1 MVQICI
7 VGNFHMFAFVRFL
20 LLAVIV
26 LAIVLFMQPNLLE
39 KLGLQLPVEET
50 SVTTGDG
57 MPPEADEASVV
68 IEAEQETQKETVP
81 ETGTEPVV
89 EPPAIPEPAV
99 TETPP
104 LPGEVL
110 PAKPATIPGE
120 DEAELPAAPLPVEE
134 PGAAPG
140 EPASGDETL
149 QQAQPLPEPASDT
162 PVGEAMTD
170 MTDNMENGPRPAEAG
185 SEELPATQ
193 PEADGLELLPV
204 PDSPPVPA
212 EEKALPAVDPAT
224 WEVPAAPAD
233 PVEEPGRD
241 AEEMI
246 DSPLED
252 LQEPRGEQPQE
263 TTGKAPAETGGEAD
277 EIPTAGSPEL
287 QRVLENIDRTF
298 NN

>member
-1 MVQICI
+1 
-7 VGNFHMFAFVRFL
+7 MFAFVRFL

-39 KLGLQLPVEET
+39 KVGLQLPVEET

-57 MPPEADEASVV
+57 MPPEADEASAV
-68 IEAEQETQKETVP
+68 IEAEEETQKETAPVTDTQP
-81 ETGTEPVV
+81 IVET
-89 EPPAIPEPAV
+89 PAMPEPAV

-110 PAKPATIPGE
+110 PAESATIPGE

-134 PGAAPG
+134 PGAAHG

-149 QQAQPLPEPASDT
+149 QQVQPLPEPASDA

-170 MTDNMENGPRPAEAG
+170 MTDNMENEPRPAEAG
-185 SEELPATQ
+185 SEERPATQ
-193 PEADGLELLPV
+193 PEDDGLELLPV

-224 WEVPAAPAD
+224 GEVPAAPAD
-233 PVEEPGRD
+233 PVEESGRD

-252 LQEPRGEQPQE
+252 LQEPQGEQPQE
-263 TTGKAPAETGGEAD
+263 TSGNAPAETGGEAD